1 MATYQTTQPMLN
13 LSTLTN
19 AQLENLEDFCTRKG
33 RDDLHDQVLGE
44 MRRRPDFVPSSYSL
58 MLVLEGC

>member
-1 MATYQTTQPMLN
+1 MLN
-13 LSTLTN
+13 LSTLTD

-44 MRRRPDFVPSSYSL
+44 MRRRPDFMPSSYSL
-58 MLVLEGC
+58 MEMLENG

>member
-1 MATYQTTQPMLN
+1 MLN
-13 LSTLTN
+13 LSTLTD

-44 MRRRPDFVPSSYSL
+44 MRRRPDFVPSSPFVPTIATSTTPRT
-58 MLVLEGC
+58 